1 MTTPKDQA
9 NDQTNDETDDRTDDR
24 TGDIC
29 EVVITAAD
37 REWLAAFTR
46 RLIEDR
52 LAACGH
58 QIPAIR
64 SIYRWDGAIH
74 DDPEARVA
82 LHTRTS
88 LVPRIVARTNA
99 EHLYDVPCVIALPV
113 VGGNPAYAEWVWTE
127 SSGDGLEV
135 RTGQ

>member
-1 MTTPKDQA
+1 MSAPQG
-9 NDQTNDETDDRTDDR
+9 RTDDR
-24 TGDIC
+24 TRDIC

-37 REWLAAFTR
+37 PGWLATFTR
-46 RLIEDR
+46 SLVEDR

-58 QIPAIR
+58 QIAAIR
-64 SIYRWDGAIH
+64 SIYRWEGAVH

-99 EHLYDVPCVIALPV
+99 EHPYDVPCVIALPV

-127 SSGDGLEV
+127 TSGDGLEV